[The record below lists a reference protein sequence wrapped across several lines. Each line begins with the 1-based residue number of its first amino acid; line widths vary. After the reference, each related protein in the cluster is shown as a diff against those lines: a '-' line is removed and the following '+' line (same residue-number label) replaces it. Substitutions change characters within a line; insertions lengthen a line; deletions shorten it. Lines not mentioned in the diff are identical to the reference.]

1 METGSQ
7 LTEAEQVM
15 YEDVILDRFFK
26 NINKFIINRDNDIN
40 KLVEMVN
47 DLATVFKSLN

>member
-1 METGSQ
+1 
-7 LTEAEQVM
+7 M
-15 YEDVILDRFFK
+15 YEDVILDRFK
-26 NINKFIINRDNDIN
+26 YIYIVIFIRDNDIN

>member
-1 METGSQ
+1 
-7 LTEAEQVM
+7 M
-15 YEDVILDRFFK
+15 YEDVILDRLK
-26 NINKFIINRDNDIN
+26 IYIYIVIFIRDNDIN

>member
-1 METGSQ
+1 
-7 LTEAEQVM
+7 M
-15 YEDVILDRFFK
+15 YIVI
-26 NINKFIINRDNDIN
+26 FIRDNDIN